1 MGREEKGRDGRGVQ
15 KESGSLGRAD
25 VGVTGHTLGRGMGTR
40 DLKESRPPRFCSSSG
55 SLSSKHI
62 ECVMML
68 LLVEQPSL
76 PPRGCPEGAAQLL
89 TAVCGGRMQ
98 DTQRKPKHVRF
109 RLKARRNFLILRK
122 LSGMLRGVVQAP
134 SVDFQDLTGL
144 TSGLTLL

>member
-25 VGVTGHTLGRGMGTR
+25 VRVTGHTLGRGMGTR

-68 LLVEQPSL
+68 LLVEQPSRS
-76 PPRGCPEGAAQLL
+76 PRGCPEGAAQLL
-89 TAVCGGRMQ
+89 TAMQ
-98 DTQRKPKHVRF
+98 DTQRKPKHIKF
-109 RLKARRNFLILRK
+109 RLKIRRNFLILRK

-134 SVDFQDLTGL
+134 SMDFQDLTGL